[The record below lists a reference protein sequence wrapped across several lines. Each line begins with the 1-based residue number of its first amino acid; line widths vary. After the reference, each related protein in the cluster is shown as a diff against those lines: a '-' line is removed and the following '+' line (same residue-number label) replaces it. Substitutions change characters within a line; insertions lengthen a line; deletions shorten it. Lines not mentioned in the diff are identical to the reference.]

1 MGRDGERWG
10 DVGRLPRH
18 GETRPDAGTDPRL
31 LQLAPCQTRS
41 PHTHDSG
48 ALALQERHAKP
59 SDSSAAQTAKVVSF
73 IDLAGHERHVRTAVY
88 EPFGNLLGTVP

>member
-1 MGRDGERWG
+1 MSDTE
-10 DVGRLPRH
+10 P
-18 GETRPDAGTDPRL
+18 P
-31 LQLAPCQTRS
+31 
-41 PHTHDSG
+41 THDSA

-88 EPFGNLLGTVP
+88 EPSGNLLGTVP